1 MRKNPIILFMLWATI
16 LSFVITGCGAGKT
29 DAPGAA
35 PQSVTGV
42 AATGAPIVGVVTLQA
57 SSEPAQARTAT
68 TAVNGSFSLAVSGLN
83 PPFILTVEWTDG
95 TGHHK
100 MYSFA
105 EQPGTTNIN
114 PFSNAVFAAAAGI
127 SDQVSLAGNL
137 DPALLRTV
145 ASRHRAAMENLRTA
159 LAPLFAQYQ
168 TTSNPVSDR
177 FEADHTGLDA
187 LFDDVKIFVNN
198 GMIIVRNKRTS
209 QVIFQGPID
218 NIASG
223 TFYNENIPVVAVT
236 GPGSGQIDGAALYTN
251 KCGSCHGALATS
263 RKIGRTA
270 AQIQAAI
277 SANAGGMGSLSTMD
291 AAELQAI
298 AAALGSTTPTSTPTS
313 TPTQGAIDGAALYT
327 QYCNGCHGSG
337 KKGSSATSI
346 QNAINSNRGGMG
358 SLSGLTSEQIQAIAT
373 GSTVPAPTTTA
384 TPATGTIDGAALY
397 TQYCAG
403 CHGSL
408 ATSGH
413 SGATASQIQTGINTI
428 SGMMPLSTLTSA
440 QIDAIAAALV
450 SATPTQTPTPA
461 PTVCGSCHTIPPSSG
476 HHSTHRSRSCATC
489 HGTGYSATT
498 VNAATHNN
506 GVKNIASG
514 STPGWN
520 PTTRS
525 CSNSCHGT
533 ERW

>member
-42 AATGAPIVGVVTLQA
+42 AATGAPIVGVVTLQD

-68 TAVNGSFSLAVSGLN
+68 TAVNGSFSLDVSGLN

-358 SLSGLTSEQIQAIAT
+358 SLSLTSAQIQAIAT
-373 GSTVPAPTTTA
+373 GGTTPAPTPTP
-384 TPATGTIDGAALY
+384 TPAPTDGAALY
-397 TQYCAG
+397 TTYCSR
-403 CHGSL
+403 CHGPL

-413 SGATASQIQTGINTI
+413 RGATASQIQTGINTI
-428 SGMMPLSTLTSA
+428 SGMMSLSTLTSA
-440 QIDAIAAALV
+440 QIQAIAAALG
-450 SATPTQTPTPA
+450 STTPTPT
-461 PTVCGSCHTIPPSSG
+461 PTPSACSSCHSIPPSTG
-476 HHSTHRSRSCATC
+476 MHSFHVNSQGVSCSTC
-489 HGTGYSATT
+489 HGTGYSKTT
-498 VNAATHNN
+498 VNTATHQN
-506 GVKNIASG
+506 GVVNIAT
-514 STPGWN
+514 TPGYN
-520 PTTRS
+520 ANSGT
-525 CSNSCHGT
+525 CSNSCHGSKS
-533 ERW
+533 W